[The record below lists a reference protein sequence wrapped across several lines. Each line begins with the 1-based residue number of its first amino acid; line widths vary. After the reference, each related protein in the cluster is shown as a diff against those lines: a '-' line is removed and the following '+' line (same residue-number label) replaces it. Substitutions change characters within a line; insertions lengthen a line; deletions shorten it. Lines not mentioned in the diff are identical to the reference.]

1 MRLQSLSY
9 QPYRSIQFG
18 KISRRPQLE
27 WSVEAAEIR
36 VDADEFFHMLVV
48 LHGRKPG
55 NPSRP
60 SAGSSTGSSGGTG
73 ASPLAVRAG
82 PAASRP

>member
-1 MRLQSLSY
+1 
-9 QPYRSIQFG
+9 
-18 KISRRPQLE
+18 
-27 WSVEAAEIR
+27 
-36 VDADEFFHMLVV
+36 MLVV